1 MIKIGIMQP
10 YFLPYLGYWQLIN
23 IVDKYVIYD
32 DVNFIKKGWINRN
45 RILINKQ
52 SNWFTLKLSDAS
64 QNKKINEVFV
74 LDDKNYFNKLIR
86 TVYENYKKAPYFND
100 VFPLINDIIENPER
114 NLAKYLEFSI
124 KKICDYLEIKTELI
138 ISSDLEKNNS
148 LKGKDKIIE
157 ICKKLN
163 GQEYY
168 NSIGGCELY
177 SKDEFQENGIDIK
190 FLKTKNI
197 LYKQFNITAFTENL
211 SILDVM
217 MFNSKDEIKL
227 LLGEYEII

>member
-217 MFNSKDEIKL
+217 MFNSKDKIKL

>member
-74 LDDKNYFNKLIR
+74 LDHKNYFNKLIR

-148 LKGKDKIIE
+148 LSSIDK
-157 ICKKLN
+157 
-163 GQEYY
+163 
-168 NSIGGCELY
+168 
-177 SKDEFQENGIDIK
+177 
-190 FLKTKNI
+190 
-197 LYKQFNITAFTENL
+197 
-211 SILDVM
+211 
-217 MFNSKDEIKL
+217 
-227 LLGEYEII
+227 